1 MALIEKKIKYNGLI
15 TFWSLTDDS
24 KRQVLEDGFTLLG
37 MAELIP
43 SPKNDTQALLRALN
57 MVFKKSD
64 TVIKT
69 VRGTSGYKVF
79 GRQDLPNNKHRYVEA
94 LRVTFDENGELVF
107 ETNDAETSVE
117 FTGMHQ
123 WHIKAEFSQQKGL
136 VAGGSLGTIL
146 SAACRSLGG
155 IALRP
160 RGGSY
165 WIPTSQRG
173 KWESIVEVVSL
184 SCARNTVSC
193 IGTTTDKSTM
203 EAICTALIAQVESK
217 LEQLDRDLDD
227 DTLGK
232 RALATREREA
242 QELDS
247 LVVDYEKILGRTL
260 KSLRDR
266 TEEVEA
272 RAAMAIFQ
280 KMEA

>member
-24 KRQVLEDGFTLLG
+24 KRQILKDGFEALG

-57 MVFKKSD
+57 TVFKKND

-69 VRGTSGYKVF
+69 VRGTSGYKVC
-79 GRQDLPNNKHRYVEA
+79 GSQDLHDGKTRYVEA
-94 LRVTFDENGELVF
+94 LKVTFDGNGELQY
-107 ETNDAETSVE
+107 ETNDVQTSLS
-117 FTGMHQ
+117 FGGMEK
-123 WHIKAEFSQQKGL
+123 WYLEAEFSKQKTL
-136 VAGGSLGTIL
+136 VSGGSLGTIL
-146 SAACRSLGG
+146 SSACRSLGG

-165 WIPTSQRG
+165 WIPQSQKA
-173 KWESIVEVVSL
+173 KWESIVGVVSD
-184 SCARNTVSC
+184 SCVRNTVSC
-193 IGTTTDKSTM
+193 IGTTTDTSTM
-203 EAICTALIAQVESK
+203 EAICTALVAQVESK

-227 DTLGK
+227 DSLGK

-242 QELDS
+242 RELDS

-260 KSLRDR
+260 KSLRER

-272 RAAMAIFQ
+272 RAALAIFQ
-280 KMEA
+280 MMDA